1 MAAPPLT
8 SQTRLA
14 FLFFLL
20 FMIIILRWKENK
32 KEKMQ
37 TMTERR
43 TDRTGGGELKN
54 FGLKRIFL
62 SKNISHSIISNV
74 FAILVYS
81 LLRGR
86 AKVSIYQK
94 RGRKVSLL
102 TRSTSTCVSSILS
115 SPYSWIWKKIDDC
128 SRLN

>member
-1 MAAPPLT
+1 MAAPLT

-43 TDRTGGGELKN
+43 TDRTGGVELKN
-54 FGLKRIFL
+54 FGLYKKIFL
-62 SKNISHSIISNV
+62 IPSFPTCLPFLYIRFSVVGPKSQFI
-74 FAILVYS
+74 
-81 LLRGR
+81 
-86 AKVSIYQK
+86 K
-94 RGRKVSLL
+94 REGEKFL
-102 TRSTSTCVSSILS
+102 C
-115 SPYSWIWKKIDDC
+115 
-128 SRLN
+128 